1 MIEAIIAKVQQ
12 LLNRTGQST
21 DSAGSTGSLHAK
33 TSDIRNQTGAIGD
46 AASASGSLH
55 AKVADVKGSLGNT
68 NDAASST
75 GTVNA
80 KLADVKSTLNTVN
93 TNMATS
99 TQATNIQNAV
109 NALPVPMKPRGV
121 KTTQATITSFSSATT
136 VLNVSV
142 PGRLLYIRCDSGAN
156 TGYGYNLNMT
166 VSADGITLANNAVS
180 NFGGGSSNSYYNPIG
195 SSSQLIDIQF
205 KSNLTISGC
214 QLSGSQTTTGAT
226 PSITFTIIYET
237 E

>member
-1 MIEAIIAKVQQ
+1 MLEGIIAKVQQ
-12 LLNRTGQST
+12 LLNRAGQST
-21 DSAGSTGSLHAK
+21 DSASSTGSLHAK
-33 TSDIRNQTGAIGD
+33 ASDIRNQTGASGD
-46 AASASGSLH
+46 ASSATGSLH

-109 NALPVPMKPRGV
+109 NAIPTNPMRPRSTYTGNY
-121 KTTQATITSFSSATT
+121 TLAQSATLTT
-136 VLNVSV
+136 VLNITGTGNLRSFSQ
-142 PGRLLYIRCDSGAN
+142 GYSGYA
-156 TGYGYNLNMT
+156 GC
-166 VSADGITLANNAVS
+166 GITIIVDGRTLINNLVPSHAGPEGLSVGLQNSVNNFNPTEGLVS
-180 NFGGGSSNSYYNPIG
+180 IPFKNSLQIQLTGSS
-195 SSSQLIDIQF
+195 
-205 KSNLTISGC
+205 
-214 QLSGSQTTTGAT
+214 TGAT
-226 PSITFTIIYET
+226 NWYWLYEL